1 MKFERTQ
8 HLGVSA
14 ERAMA
19 LLADPDFALAQ
30 VGQEAIKPSE
40 IVAHRVDGHR
50 VHLEV
55 RYHFV
60 GELNA
65 AARAVLDPA
74 KLSWVQV
81 SEHDFD
87 AQRVAFHLLPDNY
100 ADRLTCRGRYRI
112 VGDSA
117 DVDASSRILQCEVNV
132 RAMFVASQVERVLV
146 DGFDEQ
152 ITAQASQL
160 VDWPAR
166 P

>member
-8 HLGVSA
+8 HLDVSA
-14 ERAMA
+14 QRAME
-19 LLADPDFALAQ
+19 LFADPDFALAQ
-30 VGQEAIKPSE
+30 IGHEAIGSPE
-40 IVAHRVDGHR
+40 LVAHDIDGHR

-87 AQRVAFHLLPDNY
+87 GQRVAFHLQPDNY

-112 VGDSA
+112 VTDSTQA
-117 DVDASSRILQCEVNV
+117 GTSSRILQCEVNV
-132 RAMFVASQVERVLV
+132 RAFLVAGQVERVLV
-146 DGFDEQ
+146 EGFDEQ
-152 ITAQASQL
+152 IAAQASL
-160 VDWPAR
+160 LADWPAS